1 MSAIVNMPIGG
12 YPLAMYGMAA
22 LTTAVLAYAT
32 ISGSGSPASVE
43 STAEKSGEGMLSGL
57 FGAKKTE
64 ETASSG
70 ENSSKGGVMESL
82 GNMISGS
89 SSSES
94 SPSPSPTSAT
104 TGGSRH
110 KKKHRKTKNK
120 RAKRRSEKQSK
131 K

>member
-1 MSAIVNMPIGG
+1 MPIGG

-57 FGAKKTE
+57 FGSNKSE
-64 ETASSG
+64 GASSSEEG
-70 ENSSKGGVMESL
+70 SKGGVMESL
-82 GNMISGS
+82 GNMVSGS
-89 SSSES
+89 PDS
-94 SPSPSPTSAT
+94 SPSPASIT

-120 RAKRRSEKQSK
+120 RAKRRSEKTKSDR
-131 K
+131 